1 MKYTFNS
8 RFVLE
13 ADNSVEA
20 WDNYLKHLVLEYG
33 MNYGE
38 ALKLTKLFEM
48 KEKKRGKK
56 K

>member
-48 KEKKRGKK
+48 KEKKKGKK